1 MLNQTDN
8 YYALLGL
15 EMFEGSVGKI
25 KEEFRR
31 VMLKNHPD
39 KNTGHRDAILKK
51 CRKIIEA
58 YKVLTD

>member
-1 MLNQTDN
+1 MLNQPNN

-15 EMFEGSVGKI
+15 EMFEDSVGKI

-39 KNTGHRDAILKK
+39 KNTGHRDVIL
-51 CRKIIEA
+51 
-58 YKVLTD
+58 